1 MPKCNIAVAY
11 LEILNTLLYWT
22 HCYDVST
29 SKLSFI
35 QFNAFVGLPTRYHT
49 RIYFEQ
55 IYISTRGFV
64 PRSKIDFTLCILTL
78 KFTKIELK
86 LKQRENVIQL
96 KTGRES
102 RMREFQGVSNSVS
115 MQHIINLATTFRC

>member
-1 MPKCNIAVAY
+1 MAY
-11 LEILNTLLYWT
+11 LEILNTLMYWT

-35 QFNAFVGLPTRYHT
+35 QFNAFVGLRTRYHT